1 MLGRT
6 AGGLFWMFR
15 YLERSENTAR
25 LLEAGLRIALTRSA
39 DASEEWAS
47 VLTTASAR
55 ESYQE
60 VHDTF
65 EGPTA
70 VDFLL
75 RDERNPSSVLSVI
88 GAARQNARSV
98 RTALTRGYAGQQLD
112 PLINCFDR
120 VDFEFS
126 VGGSGDDIL
135 S

>member
-1 MLGRT
+1 MMLGST

-55 ESYQE
+55 EAYQE

-65 EGPTA
+65 DGPTA

-88 GAARQNARSV
+88 GAARRNARSV
-98 RTALTRGYAGQQLD
+98 RTARRLGASLESSERCLRARGRCPSSSALEAAA
-112 PLINCFDR
+112 R
-120 VDFEFS
+120 
-126 VGGSGDDIL
+126 
-135 S
+135 